1 MEDLAL
7 GGILAG
13 GGILLLSGL
22 SALLPARFVRPAQA
36 FAAIL
41 AAVLGLS
48 GTLAVFLEGSQKEN
62 LVWGLPLGAFS
73 VGADAL
79 SAIFLVL
86 IFLISALGA
95 LWSWGNGPSTA
106 ASGDEKRLAVSWGFL
121 AAGMVLVTVAR
132 DAVLFLMA
140 WEVMALAAY
149 FAATADS
156 ANRAAQRSGWVYLVA
171 THAGTLALFLMFAL
185 WKSSTGS
192 WDLRAAGGLALAGP
206 IFGLALLGFGFK
218 AGFVPLHFW
227 LPDTHAN
234 APSHVSALMSG
245 VMLKMGIYGILRM
258 AVLLGGSLDQGWS
271 WAVLSIGAL
280 TALLGITFALPQ
292 RDLKRFLAF
301 SSVENIGL
309 ITMGLGLAL
318 LGRSLGSP
326 ALVLFG
332 LGGALFHVLNHGLF
346 KPLLFLSSGNVAHA
360 AGSRNIETMGG
371 LARKMPLT
379 AVFFL
384 VGALAI
390 TALFPLNGFA
400 SEFLLYLG
408 FFHGLDSAVSLGA
421 VVLATVGALA
431 LAGFVKVYAA
441 IFLGSRRVQAEEAH
455 EAGPAQLV
463 SLAVLAA
470 ACLGLGLFPGLVFSA
485 LDQAVRIFWPGLA
498 PRSALAGSGVL
509 GWTWS
514 GGLGLLAASL
524 VLGLIYGLK
533 KSPRKLTWDCG
544 YVRPTA
550 RMQYSG
556 GSLTGPL
563 VKLLSFAL
571 FPHERPVNLGGIF
584 PSPAKHR
591 ASTPDPLLDRL
602 IRPAARRFYRLAHK
616 VHWFQRGRTQLYLV
630 QILAFLLILLVGSLY
645 L

>member
-22 SALLPARFVRPAQA
+22 CALLPVRYVRRTQA
-36 FAAIL
+36 FATIL
-41 AAVLGLS
+41 AAVLGLG
-48 GTLAVFLEGSQKEN
+48 GTLAVFPARSQK
-62 LVWGLPLGAFS
+62 LDLAWGLPLGSFS
-73 VGADAL
+73 VGVDAL

-86 IFLISALGA
+86 VFLISALGA
-95 LWSWGNGPSTA
+95 VWSWGNGPSTST
-106 ASGDEKRLAVSWGFL
+106 SGGEKRLAVSWAFL
-121 AAGMVLVTVAR
+121 AGGMVLVTVAR

-140 WEVMALAAY
+140 WEIMALAAY

-156 ANRAAQRSGWVYLVA
+156 SNRAAQRSGWVYLVA

-185 WKSSTGS
+185 WKFSTGS
-192 WDLRAAGGLALAGP
+192 WDLATSGDLALAGP

-218 AGFVPLHFW
+218 AGLVPLHFW

-258 AVLLGGSLDQGWS
+258 AVLLGGALDQGWS
-271 WAVLSIGAL
+271 WTVLGIGAL
-280 TALLGITFALPQ
+280 TALLGIAFALPQ

-326 ALVLFG
+326 VLVLFG

-360 AGSRNIETMGG
+360 VGSRNIETMGG
-371 LARKMPLT
+371 LAHKMPLT
-379 AVFFL
+379 AIFFL
-384 VGALAI
+384 TGTLAI

-408 FFHGLDSAVSLGA
+408 FFHGFDSAVSLG
-421 VVLATVGALA
+421 VVVVATVGALA
-431 LAGFVKVYAA
+431 LAGFVKIYAT
-441 IFLGSRRVQAEEAH
+441 IFLGSRRVPNGEVH
-455 EAGPAQLV
+455 EVGLAQLV

-470 ACLGLGLFPGLVFSA
+470 ACLSLGLFPGLVFSA
-485 LDQAVRIFWPGLA
+485 LDQAVRIFWPALS
-498 PRSALAGSGVL
+498 PVSTLAGSGIL
-509 GWTWS
+509 SWTWEA
-514 GGLGLLAASL
+514 GLGLVSVAL
-524 VLGLIYGLK
+524 VLALIYGLK

-556 GSLTGPL
+556 GSFTAPL

-571 FPHERPVNLGGIF
+571 FPHERPVSLGENF

-591 ASTPDPLLDRL
+591 TSTPDPLLDRL